1 VRALLPALQADGP
14 TLILESLLG
23 AQLRSE
29 ASRWLHS
36 WIAS

>member
-1 VRALLPALQADGP
+1 VSALLPVLEAEGP

-23 AQLRSE
+23 ARLRSE
-29 ASRWLHS
+29 ASRWVHS